1 MPALNRILV
10 IIILSFI
17 QAVLKIALAQSPVFN
32 PDSAWKYLEAQCD
45 FGPRNPGSDGHE
57 KCLDYLTTEL
67 QKYSSNVIQQNFS
80 HYDSRLRKNYNMN
93 NIIADFGEP
102 PYIILCAHWDTRP
115 WADRDPYS
123 GNRKKPIIGAN
134 DGASGVAVLL
144 EMARLF
150 KQSSPPVSVKV
161 ILFDGED
168 YGREGEIWDYLLGSK
183 YFAEN
188 ADPAE
193 YKYAVLLD
201 LIGDADLEIKREFN
215 SYVNCMEL
223 QNIVWKIAGEVDA
236 WQFTNRM
243 TLPIT
248 DDHLS
253 LINVGIEAIDIID
266 FEYKYW
272 HTMEDTPDKCSME
285 SLDAVGRVLVELIY
299 GDRY

>member
-1 MPALNRILV
+1 MPASNRILV

-17 QAVLKIALAQSPVFN
+17 QAVLKIALAQPPVFN

-67 QKYSSNVIQQNFS
+67 QKYSSNVILQNFS
-80 HYDSRLRKNYNMN
+80 HYDSRLRKTYNMN

-102 PYIILCAHWDTRP
+102 PFIILCAHWDTRP
-115 WADRDPYS
+115 WADRDSYS

-150 KQSSPPVSVKV
+150 NQSAPPVSVKV

-188 ADPAE
+188 ADPTE
-193 YKYAVLLD
+193 YRYAVLLD
-201 LIGDADLEIKREFN
+201 MIGDADLEIKREFN

-253 LINVGIEAIDIID
+253 LINIGIEAIDIID

-285 SLDAVGRVLVELIY
+285 SLGAVGRVLVELIY